1 MWSLTPDFRFGR
13 QNPATS
19 KNANFFSKFDKTTVK
34 KNAVDNFVLF
44 RPLDLFALFD
54 IAELEVWKETRS
66 ANSPMDLMVPPDFQT
81 ELKMRMEEAD
91 IQYDVIISDLQS
103 AINNE
108 NPNVTVSG
116 DDFENRFSKFNS
128 SVQNVTK

>member
-1 MWSLTPDFRFGR
+1 
-13 QNPATS
+13 
-19 KNANFFSKFDKTTVK
+19 
-34 KNAVDNFVLF
+34 
-44 RPLDLFALFD
+44 
-54 IAELEVWKETRS
+54 
-66 ANSPMDLMVPPDFQT
+66 MDLMVPPDFQT

-128 SVQNVTK
+128 SVQNVTKWQ